1 MSTIIMIS
9 LSIAII
15 FWRPP
20 FRLPHPSRKIIT
32 PIIMILVVISLLL
45 IGTFKSA
52 SNESCCNQPL
62 KQTNGTETTLKRS
75 TL

>member
-1 MSTIIMIS
+1 MSTIVMIS
-9 LSIAII
+9 LAIAII

-20 FRLPHPSRKIIT
+20 FRLPRPSRKIVT

-52 SNESCCNQPL
+52 SNESCYNQTL
-62 KQTNGTETTLKRS
+62 KQTNCTETTARRS
-75 TL
+75 AL